1 MNRYKRVLSIIL
13 ISVIM
18 TGCSQ
23 RFSEIMLIENEP
35 SEEQEQVFLSVFGY
49 KADALNLTA
58 IENIL
63 NLHMEQNPD
72 IVITYE
78 GVKGADY
85 WNALERRAHA
95 NGLDDVFMV
104 DHDHVIELTGQGK
117 LADLSGLPA
126 IEKYQDIMKE
136 QFINKDG
143 SVYFLPICISAYG
156 LYINYDLLEAHGQ
169 KVPENWSDFMEVC
182 NYFVEKGMTPIVANN
197 YASLRY
203 LIVARSLYS
212 VYQQDSAATIERFNC
227 EPEELAN
234 ALRPGVKMVEE
245 MIDYKWIDC
254 AETLTTDQTSDDLK
268 LFVGGDRPFMV
279 TGGWGTPRVAA
290 MNPKFSYGVHP
301 FPILD
306 DGGVL
311 VIDANT
317 CISVNADSEHLDEAM
332 QLVECITQPDCIWE
346 YCDSQSSYTPL
357 QDNRIPAD
365 ETILPASACLERRR
379 IAIGSDFRI
388 NLPLDTSL
396 SEITQQMLTG
406 MSADEA
412 ATLLNRLLEQ

>member
-1 MNRYKRVLSIIL
+1 MKRHKAIISIFLILTLLS
-13 ISVIM
+13 
-18 TGCSQ
+18 GCSQ
-23 RFSEIMLIENEP
+23 YSSEVMLIENEP
-35 SEEQEQVFLSVFGY
+35 LAKQEHLFLSVFGY

-72 IVITYE
+72 IVVTYE

-85 WNALERRAHA
+85 WNALERRAQA

-143 SVYFLPICISAYG
+143 SAYFLPICISAYG
-156 LYINYDLLEAHGQ
+156 LYVNYDLLEAHGQ
-169 KVPENWSDFMEVC
+169 KVPENWSDFMDVC
-182 NYFVEKGMTPIVANN
+182 NYFVKKGITPIVANN

-212 VYQQDSAATIERFNC
+212 VYQQDSAAAIERFNC

-254 AETLTTDQTSDDLK
+254 AEILTTDQTSDDLK
-268 LFVGGDRPFMV
+268 LFVGGERPFMV
-279 TGGWGTPRVAA
+279 TGGWATSRVAA
-290 MNPKFSYGVHP
+290 MNPEFSYGVHP

-317 CISVNADSEHLDEAM
+317 CISVNAASEHLDEAM

-346 YCDSQSSYTPL
+346 YCESQSSYTPL
-357 QDNRIPAD
+357 QDDRIPAD
-365 ETILPASACLERRR
+365 KTILPASACLERGQ
-379 IAIGSDFRI
+379 IVIGSDYRL

-396 SEITQQMLTG
+396 SEITQQMLMG

-412 ATLLNRLLEQ
+412 VTLLNQLLEQ